1 MDAVSST
8 QQTTASSTFNKNE
21 FLLSKLSEMA
31 TRSDQI
37 SNAMQIALGFIMTL
51 TAALLAILV
60 SIGQTINGNSCDAL
74 YGASSFADYLF
85 FLFSQ
90 ENIILWA
97 ACVVFS
103 FIGSSSNLTALA
115 IHEHAD
121 EHYNELEENYHAIV
135 SELVQGDAF
144 FEKYNALTTLPKL
157 QRRIKEG
164 RVESIY
170 LRTACAF
177 HCLFA
182 LFLACFLESLSMLI
196 MIQLDECSIIMS
208 SIVFLALSI
217 DVALG
222 IFRRLKIENK
232 NPSVS
237 DYA

>member
-1 MDAVSST
+1 MDNTGNA
-8 QQTTASSTFNKNE
+8 QETTASSTFNKNE
-21 FLLSKLSEMA
+21 FLLSRLSEMA

-60 SIGQTINGNSCDAL
+60 SIGQTINENSSAAL
-74 YGASSFADYLF
+74 YGANSFADFLR

-115 IHEHAD
+115 IHENAN
-121 EHYNELEENYHAIV
+121 EHYNELEEKYHAIV
-135 SELVQGDAF
+135 SELVQGDAL
-144 FEKYNALTTLPKL
+144 FEKYNALTTLPKI

-164 RVESIY
+164 CVENIY
-170 LRTACAF
+170 LRTARAF

-182 LFLACFLESLSMLI
+182 LFLACLLESLSMLI
-196 MIQLDECSIIMS
+196 MIQLNECSIIMS
-208 SIVFLALSI
+208 SIVLALSM
-217 DVALG
+217 DVAFG
-222 IFRRLKIENK
+222 IFFRLKIENK
-232 NPSVS
+232 SPSVG
-237 DYA
+237 DNT